1 MATSSNASTDLTLRN
16 LSGLSLRR
24 GDRDA
29 DHIWGGSAR
38 PTQAGTPVTELQ
50 TALITLGTLNN
61 ADGTFGPDTEEA
73 LRRFQW
79 YVAHLH
85 FRLNPLPGAAPA
97 SGTIVPFTASPG
109 GPPGV
114 CDAVTANLILSWL
127 ADNFVTT
134 SPLVRL
140 NVDLLSNIA
149 VGEGFQQLDYP
160 EAKKGEV
167 LVHADFAQAVSG
179 TMNQEANKA
188 GVVLHLNQTFRRE
201 GVPPAGAVV
210 PPATRS
216 QHLVGHAVDLN
227 IVDGSTV
234 NTNRLFQSGD
244 QTENAN
250 KFIAAVKKR
259 GLRWGGDFS
268 TADFVHFD
276 DFLNPNGQDYDN
288 TFFFAQ
294 RCFEHHHPIL
304 LAN

>member
-1 MATSSNASTDLTLRN
+1 MVTSSNASTDLTLRN

-85 FRLNPLPGAAPA
+85 FRLQPLPGAAPA

-127 ADNFVTT
+127 EDNFVTT

-140 NVDLLSNIA
+140 NVALLSNIA

-160 EAKKGEV
+160 EAKKGEI
-167 LVHADFAQAVSG
+167 SG
-179 TMNQEANKA
+179 TRGFCSGGERHHEPGSEQGRRGPASQSDLPPRGRSACRRCRAASDPVTAFGGPRCRFEYCRW
-188 GVVLHLNQTFRRE
+188 LHGKHEQ
-201 GVPPAGAVV
+201 VV
-210 PPATRS
+210 PIRRPDRKRRQVYRGS
-216 QHLVGHAVDLN
+216 QETKPPLGW
-227 IVDGSTV
+227 
-234 NTNRLFQSGD
+234 RFQHSRFR
-244 QTENAN
+244 A
-250 KFIAAVKKR
+250 F
-259 GLRWGGDFS
+259 
-268 TADFVHFD
+268 
-276 DFLNPNGQDYDN
+276 
-288 TFFFAQ
+288 
-294 RCFEHHHPIL
+294 
-304 LAN
+304 

>member
-1 MATSSNASTDLTLRN
+1 MATLTLHD
-16 LSGLSLRR
+16 LGGLSLQH
-24 GDRDA
+24 GDHDA
-29 DHIWGGSAR
+29 NRIWGGSPR
-38 PTQAGTPVTELQ
+38 PTQSGSPVTELQ
-50 TALITLGTLNN
+50 TALIKLGTLSFAADA
-61 ADGTFGPDTEEA
+61 ADGAFGSHTEEA

-79 YVAHLH
+79 YVAHLR
-85 FRLNPLPGAAPA
+85 FRLNLLPGAAPA
-97 SGTIVPFTASPG
+97 SGTIVPYPVSPAG
-109 GPPGV
+109 TPGM
-114 CDAVTANLILSWL
+114 CDAVTAALILSWL

-140 NVDLLSNIA
+140 NVDSLSNIEI
-149 VGEGFQQLDYP
+149 GDGFQRLDYP
-160 EAKKGEV
+160 GAKTGEV
-167 LVHADFAQAVSG
+167 LVHADFASALG
-179 TMNQEANKA
+179 GMMNREASEA

-201 GVPPAGAVV
+201 GVPPVGAVV

-234 NTNRLFQSGD
+234 NTTALFRSGD

-250 KFIAAVKKR
+250 KFIAAVKAR

-276 DFLNPNGQDYDN
+276 DFLNPNGPDYDN

-294 RCFEHHHPIL
+294 RCFEHQHPMR

>member
-1 MATSSNASTDLTLRN
+1 MTTLTLHD
-16 LSGLSLRR
+16 LGGLSLRL
-24 GDRDA
+24 GDHDA
-29 DHIWGGSAR
+29 NRIWGGSAR
-38 PTQAGTPVTELQ
+38 PAQAGSPVTELQ
-50 TALITLGTLNN
+50 TALITLGTLNFS
-61 ADGTFGPDTEEA
+61 ADGAFGPHTEEA

-79 YVAHLH
+79 YVAHLR
-85 FRLNPLPGAAPA
+85 FRLKLLPGATPA
-97 SGTIVPFTASPG
+97 SGTIVPYAASAAG
-109 GPPGV
+109 TLGM
-114 CDAVTANLILSWL
+114 CDAVNAALILSWL
-127 ADNFVTT
+127 ADNFVLT
-134 SPLVRL
+134 SPLVRI
-140 NVDLLSNIA
+140 NVHLLSNIEL
-149 VGEGFQQLDYP
+149 GDGFPQLDYP
-160 EAKKGEV
+160 EAKKGEI
-167 LVHADFAQAVSG
+167 LVHADFAGALSG

-234 NTNRLFQSGD
+234 NTNAMFQSGD
-244 QTENAN
+244 QTENAD
-250 KFIAAVKKR
+250 KFIEAVKAR
-259 GLRWGGDFS
+259 GLRWGGDFG

-294 RCFEHHHPIL
+294 RCFEHQHPMR